1 MIRSIRTKITLTY
14 VLVSLTVLVVFGA
27 LLDYEFASDLRDRLV
42 SQLKTETSVIYAV
55 IREGGKAARPRTEI
69 AATLEAISVASKLR
83 ITLIGTDGVV
93 IFESDVPDSLVR
105 SLENHGARPEVR
117 QAREL
122 GLGDNVRYSATLGID
137 MVYVARSV
145 DPAAFEE
152 TPFRGLRFI
161 RTAMPYIEVESM
173 IADNRIKIVLMALAV
188 FLTIVLASRFVAR
201 RTSDPILELSSM
213 VKDIKSGNLD
223 RLLPIRTGDEMGILA
238 ETINEMTAKLRSDI
252 EQLKKLER
260 FRSEFLGNV
269 SHELR
274 TPIFSLKGFLETLL
288 DGAIEDAAVNRTFVE
303 KAYHH
308 ASRLDT
314 LLTDLIEISRI
325 ESGEMTMSLRYF
337 EVEPFLRSVAADFSD
352 DAHRKNQHIMV
363 DLPAG
368 GTSAFGDKDRLRH
381 AIDNIVDNAIKY
393 TGEGST
399 ITLHAHVSDGKVH
412 FEIRDNGPGIPP
424 DHLPRIFERFYRID
438 KNRSRDLGG
447 TGLGLAIAKHIVDA
461 HGSAIQVTSELGKG
475 TTFSFALKR

>member
-14 VLVSLTVLVVFGA
+14 VLVSLSVLVLFGA

-42 SQLKTETSVIYAV
+42 SQLKTETSVVYAV
-55 IREGGKAARPRTEI
+55 IREGAKAERPRSEI
-69 AATLEAISVASKLR
+69 ASTLHGISAAAKIR
-83 ITLIGTDGVV
+83 ITLIDAEGIV
-93 IFESDVPDSLVR
+93 IFETDVADSRLGT
-105 SLENHGARPEVR
+105 LENHAERPEVR

-122 GLGDNVRYSATLGID
+122 GIGDNTRFSATLAID
-137 MVYVARSV
+137 MVYVARAVEAS
-145 DPAAFEE
+145 AFDE
-152 TPFRGLRFI
+152 TPFRGLRYI
-161 RTAMPYIEVESM
+161 RTAMPFIEVQS
-173 IADNRIKIVLMALAV
+173 IITDNRIKIVRMGLGV
-188 FLTIVLASRFVAR
+188 FLAILVVSRFVAR
-201 RTSDPILELSSM
+201 RTADPILELSAM

-223 RLLPIRTGDEMGILA
+223 RLLPIRSGDEISILA
-238 ETINEMTAKLRSDI
+238 ETINEMTTKLKSDI

-288 DGAIEDAAVNRTFVE
+288 DGAIDDPAVNRTFVE

-337 EVEPFLRSVAADFSD
+337 EVEPFLRGVAADFADS
-352 DAHRKNQHIMV
+352 AQRKNQKIV
-363 DLPAG
+363 VEIPEG

-381 AIDNIVDNAIKY
+381 AVDNIVDNAVKY

-399 ITLHAHVSDGKVH
+399 IILRASLSDGKVR
-412 FEIRDNGPGIPP
+412 FEIRDNGPGIPSE
-424 DHLPRIFERFYRID
+424 HLPRVFERFYRID
-438 KNRSRDLGG
+438 NNRSRALGG
-447 TGLGLAIAKHIVDA
+447 TGLGLAIAKHIVEA
-461 HGSAIQVTSELGKG
+461 HGTKIEVTSEIGKG
-475 TTFSFALKR
+475 TIFSFSLRR